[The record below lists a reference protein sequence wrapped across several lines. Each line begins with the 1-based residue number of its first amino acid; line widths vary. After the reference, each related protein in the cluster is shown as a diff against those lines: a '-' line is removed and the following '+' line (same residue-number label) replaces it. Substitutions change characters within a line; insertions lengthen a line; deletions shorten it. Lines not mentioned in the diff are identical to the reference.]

1 MSKPPVNMIMW
12 DGKPMDR
19 NSREFMEI
27 MGHGKI
33 APLKAIRKRCLYCCC
48 GSPTAVSECGSVDC
62 PLWPLRFGVDLFRK
76 PKTEKQMAASR
87 QTVHEARKARY
98 GASEANSLLEK
109 QKQIES
115 EGEV

>member
-1 MSKPPVNMIMW
+1 MTKPTVNMIMW
-12 DGKPMDR
+12 NDRPMDR
-19 NSREFMEI
+19 NSPAYMEI
-27 MGHGKI
+27 MGHSKI

-48 GSPTAVSECGSVDC
+48 GSPSAVNECTSIDC

-98 GASEANSLLEK
+98 GASEAYSLLEK
-109 QKQIES
+109 QAGDQKN
-115 EGEV
+115 G